1 MLLNPAALD
10 PSIASYQDPQFG
22 LNSPLL
28 NPAIGRTPLYASL
41 FNRFGPSIDPSSPY
55 QPKDADKKRLFRQ
68 GLLAFAAA
76 SAKPNGGNFA
86 DSLASGLLAA
96 NGAMQDGTQQYAND
110 AYRTDVMN
118 RTRDE
123 MAANTAKQAA
133 YSHLWG
139 DDNQLSPQGE
149 AEVRKADPMGYLS
162 IYDKLHPQETAWQP
176 KEVTFNGNAG
186 TVLWNAKTGEMKT
199 LDGQPFNAGGAQV
212 AAAPQATPQA
222 APGGSALDA
231 AVQQVE
237 SGGNPFAVSPKGA
250 LGPMQTMPGTLT
262 DPGFGVTP
270 ARDNS
275 PEEQR
280 RVGIEYLHALMSK
293 FGTQGGLAAYNWGPG
308 HWQAALGQYG
318 TPDAALAHAPP
329 ETRAYVP
336 KVLARAGGVTSAIPS
351 QTASGTIP
359 ASLPFGFAP
368 KKPDKLSTVDQR
380 KQDVAEMEASGIK
393 VTPTM
398 RNQYIMT
405 GKMPGEDGEAVL
417 PQGTENLTGDDFLK
431 ALPPQ
436 DANMVRSLVEGRKAW
451 PTASAMKDP
460 DWKRWTAEAQQYDS
474 AADENTFKTR
484 ATTRKGFITGTQGQQ
499 INALNTTASHLL
511 EAAKA
516 IDNLHNS
523 GLPAYNAVANF
534 VSKASGK
541 DPVTNFQ
548 AVITPIASEM
558 EKVYRGSGGTEAG
571 VQAWKDALSPNASP
585 EQQRGV
591 LKEWVNLVKGK
602 IDAQQQ
608 QYDQGMGPLGT
619 PLRMVNP
626 NAQKAY
632 DTLSGIVTKL
642 GEDPASFGLPPA
654 RSSTKAPA
662 QDGWSIT
669 QVGH

>member
-133 YSHLWG
+133 YSHLYG
-139 DDNQLSPQGE
+139 DDGQLNPAGVREVQQADPQG
-149 AEVRKADPMGYLS
+149 YLALH
-162 IYDKLHPQETAWQP
+162 DKLYPQETAWQP
-176 KEVTFNGNAG
+176 KEITFQGVPG

-222 APGGSALDA
+222 APGGSALDD

-280 RVGIEYLHALMSK
+280 RVGIEYLHALTSK

-318 TPDAALAHAPP
+318 TPDAALAHAPA

-405 GKMPGEDGEAVL
+405 GKMPGEGGGAMPSDPLAGLDPATAALVKKIA
-417 PQGTENLTGDDFLK
+417 NYD
-431 ALPPQ
+431 ALPASLGRAPNRA
-436 DANMVRSLVEGRKAW
+436 DLLGRAAMLNPDFNEANAK
-451 PTASAMKDP
+451 
-460 DWKRWTAEAQQYDS
+460 EAY
-474 AADENTFKTR
+474 TFKTDLGR
-484 ATTRKGFITGTQGQQ
+484 SSATSAGGQVTSINTALHHLGTMLQA
-499 INALNTTASHLL
+499 NKALNDSGATSRFTMINKAKNAISHGSGNSAVNNWNQAKTYLSEEFAKLIKGGVASEGEIQAIQANLDASL
-511 EAAKA
+511 SPQQRNDAIAQAAQFLQGRIDA
-516 IDNLHNS
+516 IDKHRHDSLGEMAGDKSLMSPEAQRILQSTLRLRGN
-523 GLPAYNAVANF
+523 GGGAPAP
-534 VSKASGK
+534 SASGH
-541 DPVTNFQ
+541 
-548 AVITPIASEM
+548 
-558 EKVYRGSGGTEAG
+558 
-571 VQAWKDALSPNASP
+571 
-585 EQQRGV
+585 V
-591 LKEWVNLVKGK
+591 LRYNPATGK
-602 IDAQQQ
+602 I
-608 QYDQGMGPLGT
+608 
-619 PLRMVNP
+619 
-626 NAQKAY
+626 
-632 DTLSGIVTKL
+632 
-642 GEDPASFGLPPA
+642 E
-654 RSSTKAPA
+654 
-662 QDGWSIT
+662 
-669 QVGH
+669 

>member
-405 GKMPGEDGEAVL
+405 GKMPGEDGGAMPSDPLAGLDPATAALVKKIA
-417 PQGTENLTGDDFLK
+417 NYD
-431 ALPPQ
+431 ALPASLGRAPNRA
-436 DANMVRSLVEGRKAW
+436 DLLGRAAMLNPDFNEANAK
-451 PTASAMKDP
+451 
-460 DWKRWTAEAQQYDS
+460 EAY
-474 AADENTFKTR
+474 TFKTDLGR
-484 ATTRKGFITGTQGQQ
+484 SSATSAGGQVTSINTALHHLGTMLQA
-499 INALNTTASHLL
+499 NKALNDSGATSPFPLVNKAKNAISHGSGNSAVNNWNQAKTYLSEEFAKLIKGGVASEGEIQAIQANLDASL
-511 EAAKA
+511 SPQQRNDAIAQAAQFLQGRIDA
-516 IDNLHNS
+516 IDKHRHDSLGEMAGDKSLMSPEAQRILQSTLRLRGN
-523 GLPAYNAVANF
+523 GGGAPAP
-534 VSKASGK
+534 SASGH
-541 DPVTNFQ
+541 
-548 AVITPIASEM
+548 
-558 EKVYRGSGGTEAG
+558 
-571 VQAWKDALSPNASP
+571 
-585 EQQRGV
+585 V
-591 LKEWVNLVKGK
+591 LRYNPATGK
-602 IDAQQQ
+602 I
-608 QYDQGMGPLGT
+608 
-619 PLRMVNP
+619 
-626 NAQKAY
+626 
-632 DTLSGIVTKL
+632 
-642 GEDPASFGLPPA
+642 E
-654 RSSTKAPA
+654 
-662 QDGWSIT
+662 
-669 QVGH
+669 